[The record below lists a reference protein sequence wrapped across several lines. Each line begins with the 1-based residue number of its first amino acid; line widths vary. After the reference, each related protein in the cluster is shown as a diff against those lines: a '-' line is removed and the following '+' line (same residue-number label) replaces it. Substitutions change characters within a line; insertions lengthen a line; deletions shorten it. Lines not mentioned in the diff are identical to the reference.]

1 MENSKTL
8 YQRLVENVPVGAY
21 RVADSGELRYA
32 NDTLAQIVGYDT
44 AAQLDAAETGIEY
57 TNPRDRESFRERLDT
72 LSAPL
77 RGTISGRS
85 SETVQQQGI
94 HAMPSSSGFRSD
106 RR

>member
-72 LSAPL
+72 LSAPFEGDDIRTLL
-77 RGTISGRS
+77 RNRTAAGNSRDA
-85 SETVQQQGI
+85 V
-94 HAMPSSSGFRSD
+94 
-106 RR
+106 